1 MASGFF
7 YSKSKGECIMKQI
20 RISDM
25 TMKQTAGDFSLSFK
39 EKIEL
44 AKLLDRLGV
53 FAIELEGI
61 HNSRVDALRVK
72 SVATAVKNSVVAVPV
87 QLSPESVAQTWNA
100 LSQAKHPRLQVCA
113 PVSPVQMEYLFHKK
127 PDAMLSAIRQTVE
140 ACCSCCEDVEFIADD
155 ATRSDE
161 GFLFDAVNAAIE
173 AGAKTVTL
181 CDTAGAMMPDEFTS
195 FLNHVYENVPALRQ
209 VNLGVAC
216 SDDLS
221 MADSCAI
228 AAIRCGATE
237 VKAAAYRISAVS
249 LPNVARV
256 LAAKGDG
263 YGVCCSVRTTELKRI
278 TSQISRMCQTGHSK
292 NTPLD
297 NGIQEEEDSIWLTSH
312 DDLHAVLKVT
322 ERLGYDLSEED
333 GVKVYEAFRNIAQ
346 KKERVSSRELDA
358 IVASAAMQVPPTY
371 QLESYVVNS
380 GNTISATAHLKLE
393 REGKALQGVSLG
405 DGPIDAAFLAIEQ
418 ITGCHY
424 ELDDFQIQSVT
435 EGREAMGQTVVK
447 LRADGKVYSGRGIS
461 TDIVGASIRAYI
473 NALNKIVYEEAN
485 V

>member
-1 MASGFF
+1 
-7 YSKSKGECIMKQI
+7 MKQI
-20 RISDM
+20 RISDV
-25 TMKQTAGDFSLSFK
+25 TMKQPAGDFALSFK

-61 HNSRVDALRVK
+61 HGSKVDALRVK
-72 SVATAVKNSVVAVPV
+72 SVATAVKDSVVAVPV
-87 QLSPESVAQTWNA
+87 QLNSESVLQTWNA
-100 LSQAKHPRLQVCA
+100 LSLAKHPRLQVCA

-127 PDAMLSAIRQTVE
+127 PDAMLSAICQTVE
-140 ACCSCCEDVEFIADD
+140 ECCRYCCDVEFVADD

-161 GFLFDAVNAAIE
+161 SFLADAVKAAIE

-181 CDTAGAMMPDEFTS
+181 CDTAGAMMPDEFAA
-195 FLNHVYENVPALRQ
+195 FLNRVYDMVPALRQ

-216 SDDLS
+216 SDELS

-228 AAIRCGATE
+228 AAIRCGAAE
-237 VKAAAYRISAVS
+237 VKASAYRINTVS

-256 LAAKGDG
+256 LAAKGDSFDVSCG
-263 YGVCCSVRTTELKRI
+263 VRTTELKRI
-278 TSQISRMCQTGHSK
+278 TNQIAWMCQTGRSK
-292 NTPLD
+292 NSPFD
-297 NGIQEEEDSIWLTSH
+297 NGVQEDGDSTWLTSH

-322 ERLGYDLSEED
+322 ERMGYDLSEED
-333 GVKVYEAFRNIAQ
+333 GIKVYEAFRIIAE
-346 KKERVSSRELDA
+346 KKERVSSKELDA

-371 QLESYVVNS
+371 KLVSYVVNS
-380 GNTISATAHLKLE
+380 GNTISATAHMKLQREE
-393 REGKALQGVSLG
+393 RDLEGVSIG

-418 ITGCHY
+418 IAGCHY
-424 ELDDFQIQSVT
+424 ELDDFQIQAVT

-447 LRADGKVYSGRGIS
+447 LRAGGKVYSGRGIS

-473 NALNKIVYEEAN
+473 NALNKIVYEEET

>member
-1 MASGFF
+1 
-7 YSKSKGECIMKQI
+7 MKQI
-20 RISDM
+20 RISDV
-25 TMKQTAGDFSLSFK
+25 TMKQTAGDFALSFK

-53 FAIELEGI
+53 FVIELEGI
-61 HNSRVDALRVK
+61 NNSRVDALRVK
-72 SVATAVKNSVVAVPV
+72 SVATAVKNSAVAVPV
-87 QLSPESVAQTWNA
+87 QLNAESVQQTWNA

-140 ACCSCCEDVEFIADD
+140 ACCSYCSDVEFVADD

-161 GFLFDAVNAAIE
+161 NFLFEAVSAAIE

-181 CDTAGAMMPDEFTS
+181 CDTAGAMMPDEFTA
-195 FLNHVYENVPALRQ
+195 FLNHVYENVPGLKQ
-209 VNLGVAC
+209 VDLGVSC
-216 SDDLS
+216 SDALS

-228 AAIRCGATE
+228 AAIRCGAVE
-237 VKAAAYRISAVS
+237 VKAAAYRIDMVS

-263 YGVCCSVRTTELKRI
+263 YGVRCDVRTTELKRI
-278 TSQISRMCQTGHSK
+278 TGQIAWMCQAGHSK
-292 NTPLD
+292 ATPFD
-297 NGIQEEEDSIWLTSH
+297 GGVQEDADSIWLTSH
-312 DDLHAVLKVT
+312 DDLHAVLKVVQ
-322 ERLGYDLSEED
+322 RMGYDLSEED
-333 GVKVYEAFRNIAQ
+333 GVKVYEAFRNIADR
-346 KKERVSSRELDA
+346 KERVSSKELDA

-371 QLESYVVNS
+371 KLEAYMVNS
-380 GNTISATAHLKLE
+380 GNTISATAHLKLQ
-393 REGKALQGVSLG
+393 REDKTLEGVSIG
-405 DGPIDAAFLAIEQ
+405 DGSIDAAFRAIEQ

-424 ELDDFQIQSVT
+424 ELDDFQIQAVT

-447 LRADGKVYSGRGIS
+447 LRSNGKVYSGRGIS